1 MKETAREEFELYS
14 PCLAQLREHRTE
26 GNLKLPLCI
35 SKVNA
40 EKTKYMIMS
49 QDHNTQQNIKIQI
62 GNKSSETVKKFKYL
76 ETTLMNK
83 IPFMKK
89 LRAD

>member
-1 MKETAREEFELYS
+1 
-14 PCLAQLREHRTE
+14 
-26 GNLKLPLCI
+26 
-35 SKVNA
+35 
-40 EKTKYMIMS
+40 MIMS
-49 QDHNTQQNIKIQI
+49 QDHNTQQNIKIQM
-62 GNKSSETVKKFKYL
+62 GNKSSENVKKFKYL